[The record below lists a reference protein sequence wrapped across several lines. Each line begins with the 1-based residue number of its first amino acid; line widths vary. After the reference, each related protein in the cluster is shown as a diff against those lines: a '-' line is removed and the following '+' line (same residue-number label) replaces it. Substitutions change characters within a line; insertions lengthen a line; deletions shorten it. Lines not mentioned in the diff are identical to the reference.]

1 MEKLGFGALLK
12 TAFKRC
18 VERQLSRIVA
28 MQTLLA
34 FAVMLPLVIGVYATV
49 LIFVRDKLSADW
61 PWLAGILVAMVLYYV
76 PCIYL
81 IGLVNHGM
89 MREILYPEAR
99 IGRGLKNGFA
109 RWQIAL
115 YPIPWFFVAGFVSGM
130 TNALERLLQLMHTP
144 FGISAISVQALGF
157 IVGMAISMVT
167 QFLFCAVAASDT
179 NVSFG
184 DLYKRAFTAV
194 KNGWGRYLGG
204 LVMFWLLCIGVGVI
218 TVVPVSLALFAFRK
232 SFPGG
237 PGWWIALFAVVVCL
251 LIYLGFRLI
260 VFWNVYFMNLFVDA
274 SGISNAEMGLPV
286 EDDGEAAP
294 EAAETAE
301 TPPAASP
308 DPAPETP
315 ETPDQDK

>member
-1 MEKLGFGALLK
+1 MEKLSFGALLK

-28 MQTLLA
+28 MQTLLT
-34 FAVMLPLVIGVYATV
+34 FVVILPLAIGSVA
-49 LIFVRDKLSADW
+49 LMMIFVRDRLPTDW

-76 PCIYL
+76 PCVYL
-81 IGLVNHGM
+81 IGLVNLGM
-89 MREILYPEAR
+89 TREILYPEAR

-109 RWQIAL
+109 RWKVAF

-130 TNALERLLQLMHTP
+130 TNALVRMMELLDIT
-144 FGISAISVQALGF
+144 FGAICAQALGF
-157 IVGMAISMVT
+157 VVGTVVGMVT

-179 NVSFG
+179 DVSFV
-184 DLYKRAFTAV
+184 DLYKRAFAALR
-194 KNGWGRYLGG
+194 NGWGRYLGG
-204 LVMFWLLCIGVGVI
+204 LVMFWLLCTGVGVI
-218 TVVPVSLALFAFRK
+218 TIVPVTLAIFAFRR

-251 LIYLGFRLI
+251 LIYLGFRLM

-274 SGISNAEMGLPV
+274 SGITRAEMGLPV
-286 EDDGEAAP
+286 EAAT
-294 EAAETAE
+294 EAAETPE

-308 DPAPETP
+308 DPVP
-315 ETPDQDK
+315 ETPDQHK